1 MGAAW
6 TDAAFGTR
14 GSFVAGSNVGKPAA
28 SKTSPPRPRHNETVK
43 LPRLSA
49 LSYRRLHLC
58 AGLIACVIVPG
69 ITVLDGSSWLAWT
82 MYSKSG
88 TYRVS
93 VLAVDHTGKP
103 RRIAPTE
110 LSGRAPPELGNFLAG
125 SERWRHAPVG
135 PTLRRHLG
143 EIAALACKAVPNAVS
158 VEVLLELRSTL
169 DAPVESARAAERC
182 ASR

>member
-1 MGAAW
+1 L
-6 TDAAFGTR
+6 F
-14 GSFVAGSNVGKPAA
+14 AGIV
-28 SKTSPPRPRHNETVK
+28 
-43 LPRLSA
+43 
-49 LSYRRLHLC
+49 
-58 AGLIACVIVPG
+58 ACVIVPG

-93 VLAVDHTGKP
+93 VLAVDRSGRP

-110 LSGRAPPELGNFLAG
+110 LSGHAPPELGNFLAG

-135 PTLRRHLG
+135 PTLRRHLH
-143 EIAALACKAVPNAVS
+143 EITALACKAAPDAAS

-169 DAPVESARAAERC
+169 DAPVESARAAMQCGGR
-182 ASR
+182 